1 MTAEDNGMSV
11 SADEKVFVL
20 SDEIVDHIKSFFL
33 PTDNSH
39 DKTNQACTALRVL
52 INVIDILMCEIEC
65 HDCWELTIKAVES
78 TFSQMLK
85 DLPAVR
91 AEIEAGQRAQSIHWV
106 SGSRVKETAHAIRRV
121 MGHYSARRLAS
132 DDCRI

>member
-65 HDCWELTIKAVES
+65 HDC
-78 TFSQMLK
+78 
-85 DLPAVR
+85 
-91 AEIEAGQRAQSIHWV
+91 
-106 SGSRVKETAHAIRRV
+106 
-121 MGHYSARRLAS
+121 
-132 DDCRI
+132 